1 MNPTQQTG
9 CRNRKY
15 MTTQHNKSVDAIRA
29 MALQTGACKKINRV
43 QDFPE
48 LIKLMFTPQGI
59 EFCQDHNF
67 PSVEVFRKNRD
78 SLERLGVYVDA
89 GNIALKG
96 KEYVCIVGD
105 TDATI
110 EAAGTKFIHTII
122 LMHGARAKITAKD
135 YAVLNI
141 VRIGGEYSIKKDGTV
156 IVL

>member
-1 MNPTQQTG
+1 
-9 CRNRKY
+9 
-15 MTTQHNKSVDAIRA
+15 MTTQHNKSVDARRA

-122 LMHGARAKITAKD
+122 LMNGARAKITAKD

>member
-1 MNPTQQTG
+1 
-9 CRNRKY
+9 

-110 EAAGTKFIHTII
+110 EAAGTKFIHTNNPD
-122 LMHGARAKITAKD
+122 ARRTGQDHRQRLRRAQYRK
-135 YAVLNI
+135 N
-141 VRIGGEYSIKKDGTV
+141 RRQSIQ
-156 IVL
+156 

>member
-1 MNPTQQTG
+1 
-9 CRNRKY
+9 
-15 MTTQHNKSVDAIRA
+15 MTHSNKNLEEIRIS
-29 MALQTGACKKINRV
+29 ALRGGACGKVMRIH
-43 QDFPE
+43 DFPE

-78 SLERLGVYVDA
+78 SLEGLEVYVDA
-89 GNIALKG
+89 GNITLKG

-122 LMHGARAKITAKD
+122 LMHGARAKINAKD

-141 VRIGGEYSIKKDGTV
+141 VRIGGEYSIKKDGTA

>member
-1 MNPTQQTG
+1 
-9 CRNRKY
+9 

-110 EAAGTKFIHTII
+110 EAAETKFIHTII

>member
-1 MNPTQQTG
+1 
-9 CRNRKY
+9 

-105 TDATI
+105 TKATI
-110 EAAGTKFIHTII
+110 EASRPQFTHTII
-122 LMHGARAKITAKD
+122 LMHGARAKINAKD

-141 VRIGGEYSIKKDGTV
+141 VNISGEYSVNKDGTV

>member
-1 MNPTQQTG
+1 
-9 CRNRKY
+9 

-67 PSVEVFRKNRD
+67 PSAEVFRKNRD

>member
-1 MNPTQQTG
+1 
-9 CRNRKY
+9 

-29 MALQTGACKKINRV
+29 MALQTGAWKKINRV

>member
-1 MNPTQQTG
+1 MQEGNAHSRLPRTHKTHVHAAG
-9 CRNRKY
+9 NRILPRP
-15 MTTQHNKSVDAIRA
+15 QLPLGRSVQKEPR
-29 MALQTGACKKINRV
+29 Q
-43 QDFPE
+43 
-48 LIKLMFTPQGI
+48 
-59 EFCQDHNF
+59 
-67 PSVEVFRKNRD
+67 FRR
-78 SLERLGVYVDA
+78 LEVYVDA

-141 VRIGGEYSIKKDGTV
+141 VRIDGEYSIKKDETV
-156 IVL
+156 IVV

>member
-1 MNPTQQTG
+1 
-9 CRNRKY
+9 

-110 EAAGTKFIHTII
+110 EAAGTKFIQR
-122 LMHGARAKITAKD
+122 LRRAQYRKNRRRVFNKERRNCD
-135 YAVLNI
+135 C
-141 VRIGGEYSIKKDGTV
+141 TV
-156 IVL
+156 KQSRE

>member
-1 MNPTQQTG
+1 
-9 CRNRKY
+9 

-96 KEYVCIVGD
+96 KEYVCIVVD

>member
-1 MNPTQQTG
+1 
-9 CRNRKY
+9 

-135 YAVLNI
+135 HAVLNI

>member
-1 MNPTQQTG
+1 
-9 CRNRKY
+9 

-110 EAAGTKFIHTII
+110 DAAGTKFIHTII
-122 LMHGARAKITAKD
+122 LMHGARAKINAKD

-141 VRIGGEYSIKKDGTV
+141 VNISGEYSVNKDGTV

>member
-1 MNPTQQTG
+1 
-9 CRNRKY
+9 

-43 QDFPE
+43 QSFPE

-67 PSVEVFRKNRD
+67 PTIEVFRENRGNIQG
-78 SLERLGVYVDA
+78 LEVYVDT
-89 GNIALKG
+89 GDIMLKG
-96 KEYVCIVGD
+96 KEYVCLVGD
-105 TDATI
+105 TNATI
-110 EAAGTKFIHTII
+110 EASRPQFTHTII
-122 LMHGARAKITAKD
+122 LMHGARAKINAKD

-141 VRIGGEYSIKKDGTV
+141 VNISGEYSVNKDGTV

>member
-1 MNPTQQTG
+1 
-9 CRNRKY
+9 

-29 MALQTGACKKINRV
+29 MALQTGACKKINRI
-43 QDFPE
+43 QDFPD

-122 LMHGARAKITAKD
+122 LMHGARVKINAKD

>member
-1 MNPTQQTG
+1 
-9 CRNRKY
+9 

-59 EFCQDHNF
+59 EFCQAHNF
-67 PSVEVFRKNRD
+67 PSVEVFRKNRE

>member
-9 CRNRKY
+9 SQKQKY

>member
-1 MNPTQQTG
+1 
-9 CRNRKY
+9 

-89 GNIALKG
+89 GDITLKG
-96 KEYVCIVGD
+96 KEYVCLVGD
-105 TDATI
+105 TKATI
-110 EAAGTKFIHTII
+110 EASRPQFTHTII
-122 LMHGARAKITAKD
+122 LMHGARAKINAKD

-141 VRIGGEYSIKKDGTV
+141 VNISGEYSVNKDGTV

>member
-1 MNPTQQTG
+1 
-9 CRNRKY
+9 

-78 SLERLGVYVDA
+78 SLEGLEVYVDA
-89 GNIALKG
+89 GNITLKS
-96 KEYVCIVGD
+96 KECVCIVGD

-122 LMHGARAKITAKD
+122 LMHGARVKINAKD

-141 VRIGGEYSIKKDGTV
+141 VRIGGEYSIKKDETV
-156 IVL
+156 IVV

>member
-1 MNPTQQTG
+1 
-9 CRNRKY
+9 

-29 MALQTGACKKINRV
+29 MALQTGACEKINRV

-67 PSVEVFRKNRD
+67 PSDID
-78 SLERLGVYVDA
+78 SYVGLMHTLFTLEDLYGLRISSDA
-89 GNIALKG
+89 GDITLKG
-96 KEYVCIVGD
+96 KEYVCLVGD
-105 TDATI
+105 TKATI
-110 EAAGTKFIHTII
+110 EASRPQFTHTII
-122 LMHGARAKITAKD
+122 LMHGARAKINAKD

-141 VRIGGEYSIKKDGTV
+141 VNISGEYSVNKDGTV

>member
-1 MNPTQQTG
+1 
-9 CRNRKY
+9 

-29 MALQTGACKKINRV
+29 MALQTGACEKINRV

-105 TDATI
+105 TKATI
-110 EAAGTKFIHTII
+110 EASRPQFTHTII
-122 LMHGARAKITAKD
+122 LMHGARAKINAKD

-141 VRIGGEYSIKKDGTV
+141 VNISGEYSVNKDGTV

>member
-1 MNPTQQTG
+1 MA
-9 CRNRKY
+9 
-15 MTTQHNKSVDAIRA
+15 TQHNKSVDATRA

>member
-1 MNPTQQTG
+1 MLRQKHYPH
-9 CRNRKY
+9 CRSL
-15 MTTQHNKSVDAIRA
+15 THSNKNLEEIRIS
-29 MALQTGACKKINRV
+29 ALRGGACRKVMRIH
-43 QDFPE
+43 DFPE

-78 SLERLGVYVDA
+78 SLEGLEVYVDA

-96 KEYVCIVGD
+96 REYVCIVGD

-122 LMHGARAKITAKD
+122 LMHGARATINAKD
-135 YAVLNI
+135 YAVLNVANI
-141 VRIGGEYSIKKDGTV
+141 SGEYSIKKDRTV